1 MLSLFRRV
9 SLRELVATPVR
20 TLLIVGGVA
29 IGVAMMTAI
38 AVINRGIIRH
48 FEKSVLALS
57 GFADLQVVTP
67 GGEYRLDPMLA
78 PTITEI
84 AGVRAAIPVIDTSLP
99 LIDGSDRLRVFGVD
113 FTDPR
118 IPKAYGVELEGG
130 RDPLELLADE
140 DAVLALPVSSNGTA
154 QPVGTELRVSTSGGT
169 RSLSVAGHLREVAT
183 LAAVPEPFVV
193 VDIGRAQ
200 SLLGISDLA
209 DRIDV
214 MLEPGH
220 DAEYLAKQIRERL
233 NDSFDVIAP
242 VGRGEYFENAVYAY
256 QRTIEGFSLLALL
269 AAIFIAY
276 SAVSTAVAARTQR
289 LATLG
294 AMGARGR
301 DILGMLTLESL
312 VLGLFAS
319 ILGALLGIP
328 LAHRLFNLV
337 ATMMGTIFLYDVRG
351 GEFTVGADHVLAAIA
366 VGVGATL
373 IASWYPAVR
382 ASRLEPL
389 AVLNRGAAALA
400 DDQPRNSG
408 FFLSAAGVMAL
419 VVVAATIVEVRARSV
434 IAGNVASV
442 CWFVAFIL
450 FSVPAITWISSW
462 LARRLERTV
471 GVVGRAAAE
480 NLRRSAGRNAVA
492 VSALAMSVAT
502 TITLG
507 GILFSFQ
514 ESLSEYIRGFM
525 TADLVVASA
534 HNRGGWLEE
543 PIAPELAERA
553 ATVPGVVGVETG
565 RFEPGQWFRGER
577 ISIMAASDGFLT
589 RERYGNW
596 FRSKNID
603 AALRDVRGDRAVLIS
618 ESLSRLT
625 GIIPGTTLV
634 LDTPVGSHE
643 FPVVGTVVDYASDRG
658 TIVMSQRLFSRL
670 WRDDRVS
677 RIHVF
682 VSSSASLPDVQR
694 DLVAALGDV
703 FNLKVMPLDELVGY
717 HRRFLDRA
725 FGAARVLELL
735 IVIVTLSG
743 ILEALL
749 SRAYDRR
756 KEFALLRVAG
766 ATGSQ
771 VMSIILVE
779 AGIMIVCGLGLG
791 LFGGTVSAWMWVS
804 YHFSYLLGWL
814 LDFHFPW
821 WIALRAMALAGAV
834 ALFAAYWPARRTA
847 RNELLAALRYE

>member
-1 MLSLFRRV
+1 MLALFRRV
-9 SLRELVATPVR
+9 SLRELLATPIR

-48 FEKSVLALS
+48 FERSMLALS
-57 GFADLQVVTP
+57 GYADLQVVTP
-67 GGEYRLDPMLA
+67 GGEYRLDPGLA
-78 PTITEI
+78 SSVAEL
-84 AGVRAAIPVIDTSLP
+84 AGVRAAVPVIDTSLP
-99 LIDGSDRLRVFGVD
+99 FADGSDRLRVFGVD

-118 IPKAYGVELEGG
+118 IPAAYGVELAGG
-130 RDPLELLADE
+130 RDPLELLVDE
-140 DAVLALPVSSNGTA
+140 NAVLALPSSPSGVL
-154 QPVGTELRVSTSGGT
+154 QPVGTILRVSTSGGT
-169 RSLSVAGHLREVAT
+169 RSLSIAGHLREAPALT
-183 LAAVPEPFVV
+183 AVPEPFAV

-200 SLLGISDLA
+200 GLLGITDLA

-214 MLEPGH
+214 MLEPGR
-220 DAEYLAKQIRERL
+220 DAEAMAREIRRKL
-233 NDSFDVIAP
+233 NNSFDVVTP

-276 SAVSTAVAARTQR
+276 SAVSTAVGARTQR

-294 AMGARGR
+294 SMGARGR

-312 VLGLFAS
+312 MLGFFAS
-319 ILGALLGIP
+319 VLGALLGIP

-351 GEFTVGADHVLAAIA
+351 GEFKVGSDHVLAAIA
-366 VGVGATL
+366 VGMGATL
-373 IASWYPAVR
+373 IASWYPALR

-389 AVLNRGAAALA
+389 VVLNRGAAAVG
-400 DDQPRNSG
+400 DDQPRNTR
-408 FFLSAAGVMAL
+408 FFLTAAGVMSL
-419 VVVAATIVEVRARSV
+419 VVAVATVVEVKARSV

-442 CWFVAFIL
+442 CWFIAFIL
-450 FSVPAITWISSW
+450 FSVPAITWISTW
-462 LARRLERTV
+462 LASRLERSV
-471 GVVGRAAAE
+471 GMVGRAAAE

-514 ESLSEYIRGFM
+514 ESLSDYIRGFM

-534 HNRGGWLEE
+534 HNCGGWLEE
-543 PIAPELAERA
+543 PISPDLVPRAES
-553 ATVPGVVGVETG
+553 VPGVTSVETG
-565 RFEPGQWFRGER
+565 RFEPGQLFRGER

-589 RERYGNW
+589 QERYGDW
-596 FRSKNID
+596 FLSSDIER
-603 AALRDVRGDRAVLIS
+603 ALGEVRMDRAVLIS

-625 GIIPGTTLV
+625 GIDPGETLL
-634 LDTPVGSHE
+634 LDTPTGAHTFTIVGM
-643 FPVVGTVVDYASDRG
+643 VVDYASDRG
-658 TIVMSQRLFSRL
+658 TIVMSQRLFARL

-682 VSSSASLPDVQR
+682 VSATASLPTVRQ
-694 DLVAALGDV
+694 DLTKALGNVYDI
-703 FNLKVMPLDELVGY
+703 KVMKLDDLVGY
-717 HRRFLDRA
+717 HRRFLERA

-749 SRAYDRR
+749 SRTYDRR
-756 KEFALLRVAG
+756 REFALMRVAG
-766 ATGSQ
+766 ATGGQ
-771 VMSIILVE
+771 IVSIILVE
-779 AGIMIVCGLGLG
+779 ASIMIVCGLALG
-791 LFGGTVSAWMWVS
+791 LFGGTVSAWMWVN

-821 WIALRAMALAGAV
+821 AIAARAMLLAGLV
-834 ALFAAYWPARRTA
+834 AIAAAYFPARLISRK
-847 RNELLAALRYE
+847 ELIAALRYE

>member
-1 MLSLFRRV
+1 MLELFRRV
-9 SLRELVATPVR
+9 SIRELLGTPVR

-78 PTITEI
+78 ASITEI

-99 LIDGSDRLRVFGVD
+99 LADGSDRLRVFGVD

-118 IPKAYGVELEGG
+118 TPQAYGVELAEG
-130 RDPLELLADE
+130 RDPLALLADE
-140 DAVLALPVSSNGTA
+140 NAVLALPTSPKGA
-154 QPVGTELRVSTSGGT
+154 LQPVGTAFRVSTSGGT
-169 RSLSVAGHLREVAT
+169 RSLSVAGHLREAPS

-200 SLLGISDLA
+200 DLLGISGLA

-220 DAEYLAKQIRERL
+220 DAEYLAKQIREKL
-233 NDSFDVIAP
+233 DNAFDVIAP

-276 SAVSTAVAARTQR
+276 SAVSTAVGARTQR

-294 AMGARGR
+294 SIGARGR

-312 VLGLFAS
+312 VLGFFAS
-319 ILGALLGIP
+319 VLGALLGIP
-328 LAHRLFNLV
+328 LAHRLFSLV

-351 GEFTVGADHVLAAIA
+351 GDFTVGSDHVIAAIA

-373 IASWYPAVR
+373 IASWYPALR

-400 DDQPRNSG
+400 DDQPRNTG

-419 VVVAATIVEVRARSV
+419 VVVAATIIEVQARSV

-462 LARRLERTV
+462 LAGRLERTV

-514 ESLSEYIRGFM
+514 ESLSAYIEQLM
-525 TADLVVASA
+525 SADLVVASA

-543 PIAPELAERA
+543 PLSRELVTRA
-553 ATVPGVVGVETG
+553 VSVPGVESVDTL
-565 RFEPGQWFRGER
+565 RIEPGQRFLGER
-577 ISIMAASDGFLT
+577 ITMMSVSDGFLSP
-589 RERYGNW
+589 ERFRGW
-596 FRSKNID
+596 FLS
-603 AALRDVRGDRAVLIS
+603 GDLNESLRAVREQHAVLVS
-618 ESLSRLT
+618 EALSRLT
-625 GIIPGTTLV
+625 GVQPGESLT
-634 LDTPVGSHE
+634 LDTPA
-643 FPVVGTVVDYASDRG
+643 GTRNFTVAGIVIDYASDRG
-658 TIVMSQRLFSRL
+658 TVVMSEQQFISL

-677 RIHVF
+677 RINVHLSTSMPTGAVHDALQRALGG
-682 VSSSASLPDVQR
+682 VHDVKVMKLD
-694 DLVAALGDV
+694 DLVS
-703 FNLKVMPLDELVGY
+703 Y

-735 IVIVTLSG
+735 IVLVTLSG

-756 KEFALLRVAG
+756 REFALLRVAG
-766 ATGSQ
+766 ATGGQ

-791 LFGGTVSAWMWVS
+791 LFGGTVSAWMWVN

-821 WIALRAMALAGAV
+821 WIAARAMVLAGVV
-834 ALFAAYWPARRTA
+834 ALVAAYWPARRTA
-847 RNELLAALRYE
+847 RKELLVALRYE

>member
-9 SLRELVATPVR
+9 SLRELLATPVR

-29 IGVAMMTAI
+29 VGVAMMTAI

-67 GGEYRLDPMLA
+67 GGEYRLDPLLA
-78 PTITEI
+78 ASITEI
-84 AGVRAAIPVIDTSLP
+84 SGVRAAIPVIDTSLP
-99 LIDGSDRLRVFGVD
+99 FVDGSDRLRIFGVD

-118 IPKAYGVELEGG
+118 IPAAYGVELVSG
-130 RDPLELLADE
+130 RDPLELLANE
-140 DAVLALPVSSNGTA
+140 NAVLALPVAANGTP
-154 QPVGTELRVSTSGGT
+154 QPVGAPLRVSTSEGT
-169 RSLSVAGHLREVAT
+169 RTLRVAAHLREVPA

-193 VDIGRAQ
+193 LDIGRAQ
-200 SLLGISDLA
+200 SLLGITDLA

-220 DAEYLAKQIRERL
+220 DPEYLASQIRAKL
-233 NDSFDVIAP
+233 DNSFDVIAP

-276 SAVSTAVAARTQR
+276 SAVSTAVGARTKR
-289 LATLG
+289 LATLR

-319 ILGALLGIP
+319 ILGALLGVP
-328 LAHRLFNLV
+328 LAHRLFSLV
-337 ATMMGTIFLYDVRG
+337 ATMMGTIFLYDVRAG
-351 GEFTVGADHVLAAIA
+351 DFTVGTDHVLAAVA

-389 AVLNRGAAALA
+389 AVLNRGEEALA
-400 DDQPRNSG
+400 DDQPRNTG
-408 FFLSAAGVMAL
+408 FFLTAAGVL
-419 VVVAATIVEVRARSV
+419 TVVVVAATIIEVQARSV
-434 IAGNVASV
+434 IAGNIASV

-462 LARRLERTV
+462 LAGRLERSV

-543 PIAPELAERA
+543 PIARELADRA
-553 ATVPGVVGVETG
+553 AKVPGVVSVDTI
-565 RFEPGQWFRGER
+565 RFEPGQRFEGER
-577 ISIMAASDGFLT
+577 IAIMALSDGLLAPM
-589 RERYGNW
+589 RYRPW
-596 FRSKNID
+596 FRSENLD
-603 AALRDVRGDRAVLIS
+603 ATLVSVRRSEGILIS
-618 ESLSRLT
+618 ESLARRT
-625 GIIPGTTLV
+625 GIEAGGELV
-634 LDTPVGSHE
+634 LDTPS
-643 FPVVGTVVDYASDRG
+643 GTHRFSVLGIVTEYASDRG
-658 TIVMSQRLFSRL
+658 TVVMSDALFSRL
-670 WRDDRVS
+670 WRDDRIN
-677 RIHVF
+677 RIGLH
-682 VSSSASLPDVQR
+682 
-694 DLVAALGDV
+694 LGPGESVGHLHSEMTRAIGNVHDI
-703 FNLKVMPLDELVGY
+703 KVMKLNDLVGY

-725 FGAARVLELL
+725 FAAARVLELL

-756 KEFALLRVAG
+756 REFALLRVAG
-766 ATGSQ
+766 ATGGQ
-771 VMSIILVE
+771 VTRIILAE
-779 AGIMIVCGLGLG
+779 AGVMIICGLGLG

-804 YHFSYLLGWL
+804 YHFAYLLGWL

-821 WIALRAMALAGAV
+821 WIALRAMLLAGIV
-834 ALFAAYWPARRTA
+834 ALVAAYWPARRTA
-847 RNELLAALRYE
+847 RNELLVALRYE

>member
-9 SLRELVATPVR
+9 SLRELLATPVR

-29 IGVAMMTAI
+29 IGVAMITAI

-48 FEKSVLALS
+48 FEKSLLALS

-78 PTITEI
+78 SSIMGIP
-84 AGVRAAIPVIDTSLP
+84 GVRAAIPVIDTSLP
-99 LIDGSDRLRVFGVD
+99 FADRSGRLRVFGVD

-118 IPKAYGVELEGG
+118 TPQAYGVEIAGY

-140 DAVLALPVSSNGTA
+140 NAVLALPASPTGIA
-154 QPVGTELRVSTSGGT
+154 QPIGTVLRVSTSRGS
-169 RSLSVAGHLREVAT
+169 RALSVAGHLREAAT
-183 LAAVPEPFVV
+183 LAAVPEPFIV

-200 SLLGISDLA
+200 SLLGITDLA

-214 MLEPGH
+214 MLEPGW
-220 DAEYLAKQIRERL
+220 DAAYLAKQIRATL
-233 NDSFDVIAP
+233 DNSFDVITP

-276 SAVSTAVAARTQR
+276 SAVSTAVGARTKR
-289 LATLG
+289 LATLS

-301 DILGMLTLESL
+301 DIFGMLTLESL
-312 VLGLFAS
+312 TLGLFAS
-319 ILGALLGIP
+319 VLGALLGIP
-328 LAHRLFNLV
+328 LAHQLFSLV

-351 GEFTVGADHVLAAIA
+351 GEFIVGSGQVVAAMA

-373 IASWYPAVR
+373 VASWYPALR

-389 AVLNRGAAALA
+389 AVLSRGTAALA
-400 DDQPRNSG
+400 DDQPRNTG
-408 FFLSAAGVMAL
+408 FFLSAAGAMA
-419 VVVAATIVEVRARSV
+419 VVVVSATLIEVQARSIV
-434 IAGNVASV
+434 AGNVASV

-450 FSVPAITWISSW
+450 FSVPAITWISRW
-462 LARRLERTV
+462 LAGRLERAF

-543 PIAPELAERA
+543 PIARELADRA
-553 ATVPGVVGVETG
+553 GHVPGVAAIDTI
-565 RFEPGQWFRGER
+565 RFEPGQRFQGER
-577 ISIMAASDGFLT
+577 IAIMALSDGLLSPS
-589 RERYGNW
+589 RYGPW
-596 FRSKNID
+596 FRTGDID
-603 AALRDVRGDRAVLIS
+603 ATLARVRAGAGILIS
-618 ESLSRLT
+618 ESLARLK
-625 GIIPGTTLV
+625 GVEEGGHLI
-634 LDTPVGSHE
+634 LDTPSGMQDFAVLGIVTE
-643 FPVVGTVVDYASDRG
+643 YASDRG
-658 TIVMSQRLFSRL
+658 SVVMSDKLFSQL
-670 WRDDRVS
+670 WRDN
-677 RIHVF
+677 RINRIGLHLDHG
-682 VSSSASLPDVQR
+682 ASVVRTQ
-694 DLVAALGDV
+694 AGIATALGSIHDI
-703 FNLKVMPLDELVGY
+703 KIMKLDDLVGY

-756 KEFALLRVAG
+756 REFALLRVAG
-766 ATGSQ
+766 ATGGQ
-771 VMSIILVE
+771 IRNVVLVE

-791 LFGGTVSAWMWVS
+791 LFGGTVSAWMWVN

-821 WIALRAMALAGAV
+821 WIAARAMLLAGAV
-834 ALFAAYWPARRTA
+834 ALVAAYWPARKTA
-847 RNELLAALRYE
+847 HNQLLDALRYE

>member
-1 MLSLFRRV
+1 MLELFRRV
-9 SLRELVATPVR
+9 SIRELLATPVR

-38 AVINRGIIRH
+38 AVINRGIIKH

-78 PTITEI
+78 ASISEI

-99 LIDGSDRLRVFGVD
+99 LADGSDRLRVFGVD

-118 IPKAYGVELEGG
+118 TPQAYGVELAEG
-130 RDPLELLADE
+130 RDPLALLADE
-140 DAVLALPVSSNGTA
+140 NAVLALPTSSKGEPQPLGT
-154 QPVGTELRVSTSGGT
+154 PFRVSTSGGT
-169 RSLSVAGHLREVAT
+169 RSLSVAGHLREAAS

-200 SLLGISDLA
+200 DLLGISELA

-220 DAEYLAKQIRERL
+220 DAEYLAKQIREKL
-233 NDSFDVIAP
+233 DNAFDVIAP

-276 SAVSTAVAARTQR
+276 SAVSTAVGARTQR

-294 AMGARGR
+294 SIGARRR

-312 VLGLFAS
+312 VLGFFAS
-319 ILGALLGIP
+319 VLGALLGIP
-328 LAHRLFNLV
+328 LAHRLFSLV

-351 GEFTVGADHVLAAIA
+351 GDFTVGSDHVIAAIA

-373 IASWYPAVR
+373 IASWYPALR

-389 AVLNRGAAALA
+389 AVLNRGAAAIA
-400 DDQPRNSG
+400 DDQPRNTG
-408 FFLSAAGVMAL
+408 FFLFAAGIMA
-419 VVVAATIVEVRARSV
+419 VVVLAATVVEVKARSV
-434 IAGNVASV
+434 IAGNIASV

-450 FSVPAITWISSW
+450 FSVPAITWISGW
-462 LARRLERTV
+462 LAGRLERTV

-543 PIAPELAERA
+543 PISRELAVTA
-553 ATVPGVVGVETG
+553 ASVPGVMSIDTI
-565 RFEPGQWFRGER
+565 RFEPGQRFQGER
-577 ISIMAASDGFLT
+577 IAIMALSDGLLSPNRYQPWFQSGDIDSALAGV
-589 RERYGNW
+589 REHEG
-596 FRSKNID
+596 I
-603 AALRDVRGDRAVLIS
+603 LIS
-618 ESLSRLT
+618 ESLARLT
-625 GIIPGTTLV
+625 GIDDGGRLI
-634 LDTPVGSHE
+634 LDTPS
-643 FPVVGTVVDYASDRG
+643 GTQTFRVLGIVTEYASDRG
-658 TIVMSQRLFSRL
+658 SVVMADALFSHL
-670 WRDDRVS
+670 WRDDRVN
-677 RIHVF
+677 RIGLHL
-682 VSSSASLPDVQR
+682 AQGARTEDLRTDVTK
-694 DLVAALGDV
+694 ALGNV
-703 FNLKVMPLDELVGY
+703 HNVKVMKLDDLVGY

-756 KEFALLRVAG
+756 REFALLRVAG
-766 ATGSQ
+766 ATGGQ

-791 LFGGTVSAWMWVS
+791 LFGGTVSAWMWVN

-821 WIALRAMALAGAV
+821 WIAARAMLLAGAV
-834 ALFAAYWPARRTA
+834 ALVAAYWPARRTA
-847 RNELLAALRYE
+847 RKELLVALRYE

>member
-9 SLRELVATPVR
+9 SLRELLATPVR

-78 PTITEI
+78 PSITEI
-84 AGVRAAIPVIDTSLP
+84 AGVHAAIPVIDTSLP
-99 LIDGSDRLRVFGVD
+99 FADGSDRLRVFGVD

-118 IPKAYGVELEGG
+118 IPQAYGVELVDGK
-130 RDPLELLADE
+130 DPLELLADQN
-140 DAVLALPVSSNGTA
+140 AVLALPTGANGVA
-154 QPVGTELRVSTSGGT
+154 QPLGTTLRVSTSGGT
-169 RSLSVAGHLREVAT
+169 RSLNVAAHLREVAS

-200 SLLGISDLA
+200 GLLGITDLA

-220 DAEYLAKQIRERL
+220 DVEYLAKQIRERL
-233 NDSFDVIAP
+233 NNSFDVIAP

-269 AAIFIAY
+269 AAVFIAY

-301 DILGMLTLESL
+301 DILGMLTLEAL

-319 ILGALLGIP
+319 LLGALLGIP
-328 LAHRLFNLV
+328 LAHRLFGLV

-351 GEFTVGADHVLAAIA
+351 GEFAVGTDHVIAAVA

-408 FFLSAAGVMAL
+408 FFLSAAGVMAII
-419 VVVAATIVEVRARSV
+419 VIAATVVEVQARSV

-450 FSVPAITWISSW
+450 FSVPAITWTSSR
-462 LARRLERTV
+462 LAGRLERTV

-514 ESLSEYIRGFM
+514 ESLSEYIEHLM
-525 TADLVVASA
+525 SADLVVASA

-543 PIAPELAERA
+543 PMSRDMATRA
-553 ATVPGVVGVETG
+553 ASVPGVEAIDTL
-565 RFEPGQWFRGER
+565 RIEPGQRFQGER
-577 ISIMAASDGFLT
+577 ITIMSVSDGFLAPD
-589 RERYGNW
+589 RFRGW
-596 FRSKNID
+596 FVSGHIED
-603 AALRDVRGDRAVLIS
+603 SLRAVREQNAVLVS
-618 ESLSRLT
+618 EALSRLT
-625 GIIPGTTLV
+625 GVRPNEPLV
-634 LDTPVGSHE
+634 LDTPAGMRTFTVAGI
-643 FPVVGTVVDYASDRG
+643 VVDYASDRG
-658 TIVMSQRLFSRL
+658 TVVMSEAQFVSL

-677 RIHVF
+677 RINVHVSETLS
-682 VSSSASLPDVQR
+682 VRAVHEALQKAVGSIHDV
-694 DLVAALGDV
+694 
-703 FNLKVMPLDELVGY
+703 KVMKLDDLVGY

-766 ATGSQ
+766 ATGGQ
-771 VMSIILVE
+771 IMSIILVE

-821 WIALRAMALAGAV
+821 WIALRAMLLAGAV
-834 ALFAAYWPARRTA
+834 ALFAAYWPARKTA
-847 RNELLAALRYE
+847 RNELLVALRYE

>member
-1 MLSLFRRV
+1 MLELFRRV
-9 SLRELVATPVR
+9 SIRELLATPVR

-38 AVINRGIIRH
+38 AVINRGIIKH

-78 PTITEI
+78 ASVTEI
-84 AGVRAAIPVIDTSLP
+84 PGVRAAIPVIDTSLP
-99 LIDGSDRLRVFGVD
+99 LADGSDRLRVFGVD

-118 IPKAYGVELEGG
+118 TPKAYGVELAEG
-130 RDPLELLADE
+130 RDPLALLADE
-140 DAVLALPVSSNGTA
+140 NAVLALPTSPQGA
-154 QPVGTELRVSTSGGT
+154 LQPLGTELRVSTSGGT
-169 RSLSVAGHLREVAT
+169 RSLTVAGHLREAPS

-200 SLLGISDLA
+200 DLLGISGLA

-220 DAEYLAKQIRERL
+220 DAEYLATQIREKL
-233 NDSFDVIAP
+233 DNAFDVIAP

-276 SAVSTAVAARTQR
+276 SAVSTAVGARTQR

-294 AMGARGR
+294 SIGARRR

-312 VLGLFAS
+312 VLGFFAS

-328 LAHRLFNLV
+328 LAHRLFSLV

-351 GEFTVGADHVLAAIA
+351 GDFTVGSDHVIAAIT

-373 IASWYPAVR
+373 IASWYPALR

-389 AVLNRGAAALA
+389 AVLNRGAAAIA
-400 DDQPRNSG
+400 DDQPRNTG
-408 FFLSAAGVMAL
+408 FFLSAAGVMA
-419 VVVAATIVEVRARSV
+419 VVVLAATLVEVKARSV

-450 FSVPAITWISSW
+450 FSVPAITWISGW
-462 LARRLERTV
+462 LASRLERTV

-543 PIAPELAERA
+543 PISRELALKA
-553 ATVPGVVGVETG
+553 ATVAGVTAVETG
-565 RFEPGQWFRGER
+565 RFEPGQRFRGER

-589 RERYGNW
+589 RERYGDW
-596 FRSKNID
+596 FQSDDID
-603 AALRDVRGDRAVLIS
+603 HALRRVRADNSVLIS

-625 GIIPGTTLV
+625 GIKRGDNLI
-634 LDTPVGSHE
+634 LDTPIGSHE

-658 TIVMSQRLFSRL
+658 TIVMSQRLFARL

-682 VSSSASLPDVQR
+682 VSPTAYLPDVKR
-694 DLVAALGDV
+694 SLEDALGNIYD
-703 FNLKVMPLDELVGY
+703 LKVMKLDDLVGY

-756 KEFALLRVAG
+756 REFALLRVAG
-766 ATGSQ
+766 ATGGQ

-791 LFGGTVSAWMWVS
+791 LFGGTVSAWMWVN

-821 WIALRAMALAGAV
+821 WIAARAMVLAGAV
-834 ALFAAYWPARRTA
+834 ALIAAYWPARRTA
-847 RNELLAALRYE
+847 RNELLVALRYE

>member
-1 MLSLFRRV
+1 MLALFRRV
-9 SLRELVATPVR
+9 SLRELLATPVR

-67 GGEYRLDPMLA
+67 GGEYRLDPSLA
-78 PTITEI
+78 ASISETP
-84 AGVRAAIPVIDTSLP
+84 GVRAAIPVIDTSLP
-99 LIDGSDRLRVFGVD
+99 FADGSDRLRVFGVD

-118 IPKAYGVELEGG
+118 VPPAYGVELAGG

-140 DAVLALPVSSNGTA
+140 NTVLALPVTADGTP
-154 QPVGTELRVSTSGGT
+154 QPVGATLRVSTSEGT
-169 RSLSVAGHLREVAT
+169 RVLRVAEHLREVPT

-193 VDIGRAQ
+193 LDIGRAQ
-200 SLLGISDLA
+200 TLLGITDLA

-220 DAEYLAKQIRERL
+220 DAAYLATQIRAKL
-233 NDSFDVIAP
+233 DNSFDVITP

-276 SAVSTAVAARTQR
+276 SAVSTAVGARTKR

-312 VLGLFAS
+312 VLGFFAS
-319 ILGALLGIP
+319 VLGALLGVP
-328 LAHRLFNLV
+328 LAHRLFSLV

-351 GEFTVGADHVLAAIA
+351 GDFTVGSDHVIAAVA
-366 VGVGATL
+366 VGISATL

-389 AVLNRGAAALA
+389 TVLNRGAGALA
-400 DDQPRNSG
+400 DDQPSNTG
-408 FFLSAAGVMAL
+408 FFLSAAGLMAS
-419 VVVAATIVEVRARSV
+419 VVVAATIIEVQVRSV

-462 LARRLERTV
+462 LAARLERAV
-471 GVVGRAAAE
+471 GVVGRVAAE

-543 PIAPELAERA
+543 PIARELADRA
-553 ATVPGVVGVETG
+553 ATVAGVTSIDTI
-565 RFEPGQWFRGER
+565 RFEPGQRFEGER
-577 ISIMAASDGFLT
+577 IAIMALSDGLLT
-589 RERYGNW
+589 PMRYRHW
-596 FRSKNID
+596 FRSPNID
-603 AALRDVRGDRAVLIS
+603 TALTSVRHSEGILIS
-618 ESLSRLT
+618 ESLARRTGLT
-625 GIIPGTTLV
+625 VGGELV
-634 LDTPVGSHE
+634 LDTPSETHRFSVLGIVTE
-643 FPVVGTVVDYASDRG
+643 YASDRG
-658 TIVMSQRLFSRL
+658 TVVMSDALFSRL
-670 WRDDRVS
+670 WRDDRVN
-677 RIHVF
+677 RIGLHLGPR
-682 VSSSASLPDVQR
+682 VSVA
-694 DLVAALGDV
+694 DLHTELAAALGNIHDI
-703 FNLKVMPLDELVGY
+703 KVMKLDDLVSY

-756 KEFALLRVAG
+756 REFALLRVAG
-766 ATGSQ
+766 ATGGQ
-771 VMSIILVE
+771 IMSIVLVE

-814 LDFHFPW
+814 LEFHFPW
-821 WIALRAMALAGAV
+821 WIAARAMGLAGAV
-834 ALFAAYWPARRTA
+834 ALAAAYWPARRTA
-847 RNELLAALRYE
+847 HTELLAALRYE